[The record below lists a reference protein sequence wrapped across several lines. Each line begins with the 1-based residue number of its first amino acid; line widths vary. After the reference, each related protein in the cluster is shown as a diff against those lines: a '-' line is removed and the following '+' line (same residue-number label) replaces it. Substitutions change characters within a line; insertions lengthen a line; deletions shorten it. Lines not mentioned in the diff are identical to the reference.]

1 VILKLVEVG
10 DISEARFVSFAVN
23 LNNITKDRLYEV
35 MIGRP
40 IAIDEVV
47 GRQLEH
53 IYPNEHYIVNDSG
66 RKQHGIW
73 AFIKTKYYK

>member
-1 VILKLVEVG
+1 MIQKLVEVG
-10 DISEARFVSFAVN
+10 DISEARFVSFDVN

-35 MIGRP
+35 KIGRP
-40 IAIDEVV
+40 IAIDEGI
-47 GRQLEH
+47 GRHLEY

-66 RKQHGIW
+66 RMQHGVW